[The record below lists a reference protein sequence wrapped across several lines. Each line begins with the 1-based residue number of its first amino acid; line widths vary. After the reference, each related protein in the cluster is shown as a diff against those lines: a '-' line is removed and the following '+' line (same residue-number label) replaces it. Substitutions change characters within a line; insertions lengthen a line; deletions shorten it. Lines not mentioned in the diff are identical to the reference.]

1 MLAYEI
7 KTVLSQL
14 ESRLGQHAISI
25 RCNCANLEV
34 VYVSLDEGGQV
45 CVSDDHRTFQYL
57 DGSND
62 STYVAVG
69 QIDLA
74 AVAAACTHHGVALI
88 PAGEDGFP
96 RIEYKPRTDEPI
108 ADAIGKVASAVDA
121 VFQIAINPSV
131 RIL

>member
-34 VYVSLDEGGQV
+34 VYVSLDEGGQ
-45 CVSDDHRTFQYL
+45 HRTFQYL
-57 DGSND
+57 DVSND

-74 AVAAACTHHGVALI
+74 AVAAACTHHGVTMI

-121 VFQIAINPSV
+121 VFQIAIHPSV